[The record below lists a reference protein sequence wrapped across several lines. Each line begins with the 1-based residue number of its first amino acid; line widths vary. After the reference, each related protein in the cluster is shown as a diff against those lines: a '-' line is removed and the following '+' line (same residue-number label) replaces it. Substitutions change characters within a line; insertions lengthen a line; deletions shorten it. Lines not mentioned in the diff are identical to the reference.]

1 MHTCTLVLLLLV
13 GVAAAGFA
21 PLHKV
26 NESIKGRYLI
36 KFKDDLDVDTVV
48 DDIQRRVQQ
57 QRLGHA
63 KISYR
68 YYRVVKGMAAELSE
82 EALEYIRTL
91 DEVECVSENPRSH
104 ATTPWGL
111 DRIDQ
116 FNLPLDGSFS
126 TSASYNEGAGV
137 EIWVVDSGIRPTHND
152 FGNRASVEFDAYGG
166 DGIDCHGHGTHCA
179 GTTGGSYYG
188 VAKRATIKGVKVLG
202 SPPCSKSGTGDAMI
216 AGLDYVAANAKRPA
230 LISMSVGFAGTWD
243 YFDTVVRNVIS
254 GGIPVIVAAGN
265 DNIDAC
271 TVSPSRI
278 SEAVT
283 VGATDNTDSRAW
295 YSNWGNCIDIF
306 APGSDIPS
314 TYYTSDNAVYTMSG
328 TSMACPHVSGMVAL
342 YLAENPN
349 LTGAQVMNKLVN
361 SATWGKLSNI
371 GAGSPNLLA
380 YI

>member
-1 MHTCTLVLLLLV
+1 MHTLVLLLLV

-26 NESIKGRYLI
+26 NESVKGRYLI
-36 KFKDDLDVDTVV
+36 KFKDDLDVDTIV

-63 KISYR
+63 KISHR

-91 DEVECVSENPRSH
+91 DEVEYVTENARTH
-104 ATTPWGL
+104 ATATWGQ

-116 FNLPLDGSFS
+116 FDLPLDGYF
-126 TSASYNEGAGV
+126 TTDTAYNEGAGV
-137 EIWVVDSGIRPTHND
+137 EIWVVDTGIRPTHND
-152 FGNRASVEFDAYGG
+152 FGSRASVQYDAYGG
-166 DGIDCHGHGTHCA
+166 NGIDCHGHGTHCA

-202 SPPCSKSGTGDAMI
+202 NPPCSKYGTSAEMI
-216 AGLDYVAANAKRPA
+216 AGLDHVVANANQPA
-230 LISMSVGFAGTWD
+230 LVSMSITLDGTST
-243 YFDTVVRNVIS
+243 YFDNVVRNVIS
-254 GGIPVIVAAGN
+254 AGISVVVAAGN
-265 DNIDAC
+265 DNVDAC
-271 TVSPSRI
+271 NVSPSRI
-278 SEAVT
+278 SEVVT
-283 VGATDNTDSRAW
+283 VGATDSTDSRAY
-295 YSNWGNCIDIF
+295 YSNWGKCIDIF
-306 APGSDIPS
+306 APGSNIPS

-328 TSMACPHVSGMVAL
+328 TSMACPHVAGMCAL
-342 YLAENPN
+342 YLAQNPN
-349 LTGAQVMNKLVN
+349 LTPAQIHNRLVN